1 MREQELDT
9 GSRLRL
15 AGCVLDLQA
24 RELRSADDRPI
35 ELRPK
40 ALDVLLILA
49 EHAGRVVEKS
59 TLMKR
64 VWPGVVVG
72 DDSLT
77 QTVVEIRRALGDFER
92 QVLRTVARR
101 GYRLQ
106 PSEPSALVNA
116 PSLSVAAP

>member
-1 MREQELDT
+1 MRERALDT

-49 EHAGRVVEKS
+49 EHAGRVVEKT

-64 VWPGVVVG
+64 IWPGVVVG

-77 QTVVEIRRALGDFER
+77 QIVVEIRRALGDLDR

-106 PSEPSALVNA
+106 RASRRP
-116 PSLSVAAP
+116 